1 VVVAALVGIGVP
13 TLLTTLWAGQSYAG
27 ASDERIVDL
36 AETTYAPYFKHV
48 LLHVAQLALIEWAA
62 LSIVLYFTW
71 LLLRET
77 RLAKANWKYRFGC
90 LVVVGWVD
98 LFLGWSYVAHLHPGL
113 FLSTLS
119 SGWIPT
125 WWIHAAGIVPPF
137 AFAAPIFGLTLSIQ
151 RARGGERFAALMA
164 GFLVLVCVAVIA
176 HWQHTSKHPVYTLG
190 TTLPE
195 LPKKSERSEKVEHIA
210 NAMPDIL
217 WIAVDSLRPDK
228 IDSHSTPHLAK
239 LVSESIYFPNTLVTL
254 PRTGPSWAASLT
266 STSPLTNGIE
276 TMFPTKAMGN
286 LSTYAMPSH
295 LSYLGYRTAVYS
307 EYAGEFFGRIRAGFQ
322 IRAVPTADLAE
333 ISAQML
339 LSRMPIMLAHAGL
352 WYTWGP
358 VEREAL
364 GDPLETLLRG
374 LPNFAYPTT
383 LADDL
388 TAALDLQ
395 EEKENAT
402 SKHVPHFSLV
412 FYSQPHFPYSSSAP
426 YYRRHHVAGSSS
438 ALAFGRDAASDIP
451 ITTEADK
458 KQVEALYRAALAETD
473 DAVGRLLRRLEK
485 RDRLNDTII
494 ILSADHGEGL
504 YDCDTCAGHG
514 DNLRGLVSVRVPLAF
529 RLPKSKYP
537 QFKPKTYNEFVSQ
550 LDIYP
555 TVLSLLSEPQA
566 ATHEGIPLIDTRGQ
580 IKTLPE
586 RTHFA
591 ETGEWLW
598 ATAWVPKERIEYP
611 PITQIATLEDHRIVI
626 DDAYTGIIRAAKYRS
641 AIRYPFKINYEPKK
655 NGATY
660 SLFRLDTDPYE
671 AHDISA
677 EQPEMFGRLKNE
689 LRMYLLG
696 HNSLLPVGDY
706 FVTRPPM
713 PPDEEW

>member
-1 VVVAALVGIGVP
+1 MP
-13 TLLTTLWAGQSYAG
+13 TLLTTVFAGQSYAG
-27 ASDERIVDL
+27 ASDDRIVDL

-48 LLHVAQLALIEWAA
+48 LVRVAQLALIEWVA
-62 LSIVLYFTW
+62 LSFVLYFSW
-71 LLLRET
+71 LLLRAT
-77 RLAKANWKYRFGC
+77 RVGRFGWKGRFIA
-90 LVVVGWVD
+90 LVLVAFFD
-98 LFLGWSYVAHLHPGL
+98 LFVAWSYVAHEHPGL

-119 SGWIPT
+119 TGWIPT
-125 WWIHAAGIVPPF
+125 WWIHIAGLVPPF
-137 AFAAPIFGLTLSIQ
+137 ALAVPILGLTLSLQ
-151 RARGGERFAALMA
+151 RARGGERFASVLG
-164 GFLVLVCVAVIA
+164 GFLVVVCLAVTT
-176 HWQHTSKHPVYTLG
+176 HWQRTSPHPVYTLG
-190 TTLPE
+190 TTLPD
-195 LPKKSERSEKVEHIA
+195 LPKKSDRSDKADHIA
-210 NAMPDIL
+210 NAMPDVL

-228 IDSHSTPHLAK
+228 IDPKLTPHLAR
-239 LVSESIYFPNTLVTL
+239 LVSESVYFPNTLVTL
-254 PRTGPSWAASLT
+254 PRTGPSWAAALT

-286 LSTYAMPSH
+286 LSTYSMPAH
-295 LSYLGYRTAVYS
+295 LGYLGYRTAVFS

-322 IRAVPTADLAE
+322 VRAIPSADLAE

-352 WYTWGP
+352 WYSWGP

-364 GDPLETLLRG
+364 GDPLETLIRG
-374 LPNFAYPTT
+374 LPNFSYPTT

-388 TAALDLQ
+388 TATLDL
-395 EEKENAT
+395 EEDKEKQT
-402 SKHVPHFSLV
+402 SKRAPYFALA

-426 YYRRHHVAGSSS
+426 YYRQFHVSGSSS

-451 ITTEADK
+451 ITTDADK

-473 DAVGRLLRRLEK
+473 EAIGRLLRRLEK
-485 RDRLNDTII
+485 RNRLNNTII

-514 DNLRGLVSVRVPLAF
+514 DNLRGLVSLRVPLAF
-529 RLPKSKYP
+529 RLPTSTYP
-537 QFKPKTYNEFVSQ
+537 LFKAKTYEEFVSQ

-566 ATHEGIPLIDTRGQ
+566 STHEGIPLIDAKGRV
-580 IKTLPE
+580 KALPE

-626 DDAYTGIIRAAKYRS
+626 DEAYAGVIRAAKYRS
-641 AIRYPFKINYEPKK
+641 AIRYPYKINYEPRK

-660 SLFRLDTDPYE
+660 ALFRLDTDPFE
-671 AHDISA
+671 THDISS
-677 EQPEMFGRLKNE
+677 EQKDVFERLKNE
-689 LRMYLLG
+689 LRMNLLG